1 MLQVRALP
9 DRIYEVL
16 REQIVT
22 GDLSGDTAVRQDALA
37 STLGVS
43 KIPLREALTR
53 LHQDGLVTRIPN
65 RGWFVAPLSLAEAE
79 EIYALRLSLEPA
91 AAARAC
97 AHATADSRAA
107 VESAYAALMADDDP
121 GLAAVARRNR
131 EFHLALVSDAAT
143 PLTVQLLE
151 RLSLLAERYVL
162 QHLRPE
168 GRSDRAR
175 REHTALQDAWLAGAA
190 DAVAELL
197 QAHIAQTRED
207 LCRQLARD

>member
-1 MLQVRALP
+1 MLEVRALP

-22 GDLSGDTAVRQDALA
+22 GDLSGDTAVRQDSLA

-43 KIPLREALTR
+43 KIPVREALTR

-91 AAARAC
+91 AAAHAC
-97 AHATADSRAA
+97 AHATTGSRAA
-107 VESAYAALMADDDP
+107 VESAYAALMAEDDP
-121 GLAAVARRNR
+121 GLAAMARRNR
-131 EFHLALVSDAAT
+131 EFHLALVSDTAR
-143 PLTVQLLE
+143 PLTLQLLE
-151 RLSLLAERYVL
+151 RLALLAERYVL

-168 GRSDRAR
+168 GRGDRAR
-175 REHTALQDAWLAGAA
+175 REHAALRDAWLAGSAE
-190 DAVAELL
+190 AVATLL
-197 QAHIAQTRED
+197 QAHIAQTRQD
-207 LCRQLARD
+207 LRRQLAPE

>member
-1 MLQVRALP
+1 MLEVRALP

-22 GDLSGDTAVRQDALA
+22 GDLSGDTAVRQDSLA

-43 KIPLREALTR
+43 KIPVREALTR

-65 RGWFVAPLSLAEAE
+65 RGWFVAPLSLQEAE

-97 AHATADSRAA
+97 MSATPSRRAA
-107 VESAYAALMADDDP
+107 VESAYASLTATADL
-121 GLAAVARRNR
+121 GLASIAKRNR
-131 EFHLALVSDAAT
+131 EFHLALVNDPAR

-168 GRSDRAR
+168 GRGDRAR
-175 REHTALQDAWLAGAA
+175 REHTALHAAWLAGSA
-190 DAVAELL
+190 DSVAELL
-197 QAHIAQTRED
+197 QAHITQTRED
-207 LCRQLARD
+207 LRKQLSLG